1 MNINSN
7 QSELV
12 ARHIIMYPLKETEMS
27 STFLVQFSYIFFL
40 NKYTLKLQVLN
51 KVYRPMLRSRH
62 S

>member
-51 KVYRPMLRSRH
+51 KIYRPMLRSRH